1 MQRDRGNNRKGKTRD
16 LFKKTGNIKG
26 IFHPRMGIIKDRNGK
41 DLIEAEEIKSRWKE
55 YTEELYKKDLND
67 SDNHDGAVSHSEPD
81 IPECEVKWAL
91 GSTAAN
97 KASGDD
103 GIPAELFKILK
114 DDAIKVLQSICQ

>member
-1 MQRDRGNNRKGKTRD
+1 
-16 LFKKTGNIKG
+16 
-26 IFHPRMGIIKDRNGK
+26 MGIIKDRNGK

-97 KASGDD
+97 
-103 GIPAELFKILK
+103 
-114 DDAIKVLQSICQ
+114 